1 MGITVYSLV
10 SGARRAGVVCDQ
22 SQVPL
27 LRPRALE
34 FVDTESLVGRVFGTL
49 TITSAASEVNFTHYH
64 VYYGFFSRRWPE
76 GTEPFA
82 IIPVTGAYQY
92 AVQVNTQLL
101 PDVNTFLV
109 FCKNAYGEAEQSRQ
123 IGILDS
129 SMVLLE
135 ERSYRHAHLKALMP
149 SEVSTRIAGTG
160 ARVDVAVVPKG
171 MESQAES
178 SFNYRLEPG
187 VPLQRGAMCLE
198 ANIQQDEAVQ
208 SKAIGPCDLVP
219 AAELRDAADTPTT
232 QEYTVIVHVAIR
244 FGCPCVDP
252 CFCTGELSFRSQA
265 ASGAGLEA
273 STTGH
278 IILPDRV
285 PPTLTFLG
293 TENSAIM
300 KPLVCHK

>member
-135 ERSYRHAHLKALMP
+135 EPIISPTYQNGMLYLD
-149 SEVSTRIAGTG
+149 VSTRIAGTG

-208 SKAIGPCDLVP
+208 SK
-219 AAELRDAADTPTT
+219 
-232 QEYTVIVHVAIR
+232 EYTVIVHVAIR